1 MKLVLATHNKGK
13 LREFREILHE
23 RLGDHGRDFELVS
36 AADLGLDDPKETGT
50 SFEENS
56 LIKAR
61 AVSDQTGLPA
71 VADDSGLIVD
81 VLGRAPG
88 ILSARWSGKHGDD
101 KANMRLLLA
110 QLADI
115 PDNRRTAKF
124 VCVATLVIP
133 AGIGS
138 NRGDEPLVVAEHG
151 TMTGVLAREPR
162 GTNGFGYDPIFIPDD
177 QPTDDGSK
185 NQQNGEKHPLSTA
198 ELTAEQKDAIS
209 HRGKAMRKIAA
220 DIDVYLGSAK

>member
-61 AVSDQTGLPA
+61 TVSDQTGLPA

-101 KANMRLLLA
+101 QANMRLLLA

-124 VCVATLVIP
+124 VCVAMLVIP

-138 NRGDEPLVVAEHG
+138 NRGDKPLVIAEHG
-151 TMTGVLAREPR
+151 TMTGVLARAPR

-177 QPTDDGSK
+177 QPTDQSVD
-185 NQQNGEKHPLSTA
+185 QHTGETRLLSTA